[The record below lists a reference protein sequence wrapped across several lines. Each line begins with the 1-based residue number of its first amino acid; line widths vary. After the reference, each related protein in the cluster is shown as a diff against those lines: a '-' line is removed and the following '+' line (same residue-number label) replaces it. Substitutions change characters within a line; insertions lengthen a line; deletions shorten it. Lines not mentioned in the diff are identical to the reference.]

1 MHSVFIPSLFL
12 QWLYHDA
19 FCPRCL
25 LAGRMGIA
33 PGFRANFRA
42 VAPISRKLQYG
53 SRFMNIP
60 PDGVE
65 RLNRFLLRRTNHT
78 GSDVRVVSGQVMN
91 PKTFPRQSVA
101 SDGGIG
107 NLLSKFGGSKVNIS
121 TVWNWRLFYFR
132 LNTVFRTCMCMRQK
146 YFMSPIRMYA
156 WV

>member
-1 MHSVFIPSLFL
+1 M
-12 QWLYHDA
+12 D
-19 FCPRCL
+19 
-25 LAGRMGIA
+25 
-33 PGFRANFRA
+33 
-42 VAPISRKLQYG
+42 
-53 SRFMNIP
+53 IP

-132 LNTVFRTCMCMRQK
+132 LNTVFRTYMCMRQK